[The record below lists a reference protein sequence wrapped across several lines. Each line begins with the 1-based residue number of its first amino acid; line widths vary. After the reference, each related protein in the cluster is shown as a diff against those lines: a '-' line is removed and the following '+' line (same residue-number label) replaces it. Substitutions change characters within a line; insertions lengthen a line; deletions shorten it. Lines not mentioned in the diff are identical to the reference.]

1 MDTLKPQ
8 SNGPLYSNTVIGTLA
23 VARWLVGCYIW
34 YSEEDG
40 AAARPGPARCT
51 KWQQHTNQQPSVA
64 TSYYSII
71 IIIRFDLHAKGLI
84 GTQIILTPM
93 QRKNVLYGVCCDTM
107 TWRNTRRNT
116 HEMCTFFAFDQ
127 WSFCLWCWSNKRE
140 CGPLIGLW
148 TSAGM
153 QVLWDYMV
161 NSRPQRLYSPDKYA
175 SSDLTSYHMSDA
187 IGLWGVLGTSTQF
200 FFKGVR
206 GCRDQIITKYTGS
219 VLVQVGYLVQ
229 LWEVGQS
236 SVTSTRQQRLAL
248 QKKCKVCAICILS
261 QTFEQKVVYALLD
274 SASINLRISLL
285 DVMDRDR
292 KSQCHKQ

>member
-1 MDTLKPQ
+1 MLWYNDLAK
-8 SNGPLYSNTVIGTLA
+8 YSKKCAWNVHVFFAILA
-23 VARWLVGCYIW
+23 AFILV
-34 YSEEDG
+34 
-40 AAARPGPARCT
+40 
-51 KWQQHTNQQPSVA
+51 
-64 TSYYSII
+64 
-71 IIIRFDLHAKGLI
+71 
-84 GTQIILTPM
+84 
-93 QRKNVLYGVCCDTM
+93 
-107 TWRNTRRNT
+107 
-116 HEMCTFFAFDQ
+116 AFDQ

-248 QKKCKVCAICILS
+248 QKKMQSLRYLHFKPDVWAESRICFTWLS
-261 QTFEQKVVYALLD
+261 IYKSPHLTAG
-274 SASINLRISLL
+274 
-285 DVMDRDR
+285 RDGQG
-292 KSQCHKQ
+292 SQIAMP